1 LANHEKSHVVKI
13 WNSGLEE
20 EIQVELDSIKQEPKQ
35 WVLTYYDRM
44 EKLFTRGKLEDVKHK
59 KRFLFQLCL
68 EIKKLCDERLC
79 KHGRNVHCT
88 LKEFP
93 QNATN
98 AFATTC
104 N

>member
-13 WNSGLEE
+13 WKNGLEE

-44 EKLFTRGKLEDVKHK
+44 EKLFARGKLENVKHK

-68 EIKKLCDERLC
+68 EIKKLFVMRDYANMEGMFTI
-79 KHGRNVHCT
+79 H
-88 LKEFP
+88 
-93 QNATN
+93 
-98 AFATTC
+98 
-104 N
+104 